1 MATVVNAD
9 IYKQI
14 DRINKRIEQAARAD
28 RLLEVDLIRPKYE
41 AVLRAAI
48 KAEYLRDSKYGLT
61 ISKSKEAQQ
70 NITPEML
77 NRIEALQTPG
87 EYKADILK
95 GAAEE
100 TGKDVEDV
108 SIDEMQEYADDVQ
121 TVRDAEDSHGK
132 IHYSEEYREFM
143 ESPGTKTYAELAE
156 AVRAY
161 EQKLQTEETEQKK
174 VVSDYDAEHSK
185 SLLESRDS
193 SGAGNKVR

>member
-48 KAEYLRDSKYGLT
+48 KPEYLRDGKYGLT

-77 NRIEALQTPG
+77 SRIEALSTPG

-95 GAAEE
+95 GAADE

-108 SIDEMQEYADDVQ
+108 TFEDMQDYADDVQ

-132 IHYSEEYREFM
+132 IHYSEEYRVFM
-143 ESPGTKTYAELAE
+143 ESPGTKMYADLAE

-161 EQKLQTEETEQKK
+161 KQKLQTEETEQKK
-174 VVSDYDAEHSK
+174 VVSEYDAEHSK
-185 SLLESRDS
+185 GLFERRGGT
-193 SGAGNKVR
+193 GASNKVR

>member
-28 RLLEVDLIRPKYE
+28 KLLEVDLIKPKYE

-48 KAEYLRDSKYGLT
+48 KPEFLRQGKYGLT
-61 ISKSKEAQQ
+61 ISKSKAAQQ
-70 NITPEML
+70 NITSDML
-77 NRIEALQTPG
+77 MRLEALPTPG

-95 GAAEE
+95 GTVEE
-100 TGKDVEDV
+100 TGKDIEDV
-108 SIDEMQEYADDVQ
+108 TIEDMQEYADDVQ

-132 IHYSEEYREFM
+132 IHYTEEYKELM
-143 ESPGTKTYAELAE
+143 QSPGTKSYTELAE

-161 EQKLQTEETEQKK
+161 EEKLQTEETGQKK
-174 VVSDYDAEHSK
+174 VVTDYDTEHSAG
-185 SLLESRDS
+185 LLESRGS
-193 SGAGNKVR
+193 TGASNKVR

>member
-28 RLLEVDLIRPKYE
+28 KLLEVDLIKPKYE

-48 KAEYLRDSKYGLT
+48 KPEFLKQGKYGLT
-61 ISKSKEAQQ
+61 ISKSKAAQQ

-77 NRIEALQTPG
+77 NRIEALPTPG
-87 EYKADILK
+87 EYKAEILK

-108 SIDEMQEYADDVQ
+108 TIDEMQDYADDVQ

-132 IHYSEEYREFM
+132 IQYTEEYREFM
-143 ESPGTKTYAELAE
+143 ESPGTKSYTELAE

-161 EQKLQTEETEQKK
+161 EEKLQTEETGQKK
-174 VVSDYDAEHSK
+174 VVSDYDTEHSK
-185 SLLESRDS
+185 GLLESRGS
-193 SGAGNKVR
+193 TGAGNKVR

>member
-28 RLLEVDLIRPKYE
+28 KLLEVDLILPKYE

-48 KAEYLRDSKYGLT
+48 KPEYLKQGKYGLT
-61 ISKSKEAQQ
+61 ISKSKAAQQ
-70 NITPEML
+70 NISSEML
-77 NRIEALQTPG
+77 NRIEALPTPG

-100 TGKDVEDV
+100 TGKDVDDV
-108 SIDEMQEYADDVQ
+108 TIDEMQDYADDVQ
-121 TVRDAEDSHGK
+121 TVRDAEDSHGH
-132 IHYSEEYREFM
+132 IQYSEEYREFM
-143 ESPGTKTYAELAE
+143 QSPGTKSYAELAE

-174 VVSDYDAEHSK
+174 IVSDYDAEHSK
-185 SLLESRDS
+185 GLFESRGS

>member
-28 RLLEVDLIRPKYE
+28 RLLEVDLILPKYE

-48 KAEYLRDSKYGLT
+48 KAEYLRDGKYGLT

-77 NRIEALQTPG
+77 NRIEALSTPG

-95 GAAEE
+95 GSVDE

-108 SIDEMQEYADDVQ
+108 TLEDMQDYADDVQ
-121 TVRDAEDSHGK
+121 TVRDAEDSQGH
-132 IHYSEEYREFM
+132 IQYSEEYREFM
-143 ESPGTKTYAELAE
+143 ESPGTKSYVELAE
-156 AVRAY
+156 TVRAY
-161 EQKLQTEETEQKK
+161 KQKLQTEETEQKK
-174 VVSDYDAEHSK
+174 VVSEYDAEHSK
-185 SLLESRDS
+185 GLLESWDS
-193 SGAGNKVR
+193 TGAGNKVR

>member
-28 RLLEVDLIRPKYE
+28 KLLEVDLIKPKYE

-48 KAEYLRDSKYGLT
+48 KPEFLKQGKYGLT
-61 ISKSKEAQQ
+61 ISKSKAAQQ

-77 NRIEALQTPG
+77 NRIEALPTPG
-87 EYKADILK
+87 EYKAEILK

-108 SIDEMQEYADDVQ
+108 TIDEMQDYADDVQ

-132 IHYSEEYREFM
+132 IQYTEEYREFM
-143 ESPGTKTYAELAE
+143 ESPGTKSYTELAE

-161 EQKLQTEETEQKK
+161 EEKLQTEETGQKK
-174 VVSDYDAEHSK
+174 VVSDYDTEHSK
-185 SLLESRDS
+185 GLLESRGS
-193 SGAGNKVR
+193 TSASNKVR